1 MTDYPT
7 GPSSLEF
14 FLDSYGQTD
23 TETLFVCHASYEV
36 DRARKTIESLS
47 STKHFS
53 TIKHALVI
61 GTSTSIDTVPAY
73 RNCFFG
79 LIEALSQGGGLKPHP
94 LIFPRSDLV
103 GMTKAVDALMGE
115 YLRSYRG
122 AVVID
127 ASVFP
132 KDRFWMLMDYFTHV
146 NPSIRVFVVYT
157 EPAHYATELNTDGWL
172 SKGVKRIIRVPGF
185 NGRQNPRK
193 QSLLVLIVGHEKERM
208 EITIKNVEPQKIV
221 LIGQGLQQHGN
232 AIPMLPRW
240 IVDQLGDDYS
250 NLVDRDGSVE
260 IGSRD
265 HLGTKQAIQA
275 VFDRFE
281 VEYNVIISANGTKLQ
296 SLGALLACQE
306 NRAIAAIYA
315 EPQIYNSQAYSV
327 GVAQTWVVRV

>member
-1 MTDYPT
+1 MTDYLLE
-7 GPSSLEF
+7 PSSLEF
-14 FLDSYGQTD
+14 FLDSSRQID

-36 DRARKTIESLS
+36 DRARKTAETLT
-47 STKHFS
+47 STKHIS
-53 TIKHALVI
+53 TVKHALVI
-61 GTSTSIDTVPAY
+61 GTSTSIDTVAAY
-73 RNCFFG
+73 KKCFYG
-79 LIEALSQGGGLKPHP
+79 LIETLGQSSDLKPQP
-94 LIFPRSDLV
+94 LIFSRSDLV
-103 GMTKAVDALMGE
+103 GMTKAIHASIGD

-157 EPAHYATELNTDGWL
+157 EPAHYATELNPDGWL

-208 EITIKNVEPQKIV
+208 EITIKNIEPQKIV
-221 LIGQGLQQHGN
+221 LVGQGLQQHGN
-232 AIPMLPRW
+232 ATPVLPRW
-240 IVDQLGDDYS
+240 IVDQLGADYS

-265 HLGTKQAIQA
+265 HLGTKQAIQS
-275 VFDRFE
+275 VFDRFDDK
-281 VEYNVIISANGTKLQ
+281 YNVMVSANGTKLQ
-296 SLGALLACQE
+296 SLGALLACQD

-315 EPQIYNSQAYSV
+315 EPQIYNSGGYSV
-327 GVAQTWVVRV
+327 GVGHTWVVRV